1 MEEALH
7 LSKYTAH
14 RNQKYLAWLRE
25 QSCVVS
31 GKKAQCAHHIRLGT
45 NGGTGLKPSDY
56 FCIPL
61 LNEYHTTGSS
71 ALHIIGEETFLAQF
85 KIDSKKIFIYFLR
98 KYLSENYDILYGIN
112 NKSDEEVLFDLITI
126 IESKID
132 RPIKKV
138 KRQKPKEKPA
148 TPKVS
153 ITESNYYQV
162 AKKLKNERDK
172 ELRKKIKESSTTSS
186 IKKQFKGN
194 EFYEKAKEAKRLKDR
209 ELRKRNKELA
219 AKIKKEEK
227 LKRREEDLTPE

>member
-1 MEEALH
+1 MH